1 MKKKRSCIEELGDVF
16 LDKYLW
22 FMLILLIM
30 NIVIC
35 VLGMKKD
42 VMDLYIKKG
51 MINEVL

>member
-1 MKKKRSCIEELGDVF
+1 
-16 LDKYLW
+16 
-22 FMLILLIM
+22 M

-51 MINEVL
+51 MINEVLQCVQEVYDKNVIGQS